1 MYKFIRPEA
10 LQELPIR
17 MLYQPTGP
25 ALFHRACEADGWR
38 GLVAALLDDPDYE
51 IADAETRLVNRLR
64 LADEVALLGEIEHRS
79 LKVGDRDAP
88 DTINISSDEPFIR
101 SLHRL
106 GFVSLEPMLAKGGPG
121 EVQANG

>member
-1 MYKFIRPEA
+1 
-10 LQELPIR
+10 
-17 MLYQPTGP
+17 MLYQPIGP

-64 LADEVALLGEIEHRS
+64 MAHEVALLGELEQRS
-79 LKVGDRDAP
+79 IKVGDRDAP

-106 GFVSLEPMLAKGGPG
+106 GFVSLEPMLASGGPG
-121 EVQANG
+121 EVPADA

>member
-1 MYKFIRPEA
+1 
-10 LQELPIR
+10 

-25 ALFHRACEADGWR
+25 AVFHRACEADGWR

-64 LADEVALLGEIEHRS
+64 LADDVVLLAELEQRS
-79 LKVGDRDAP
+79 LQVSDHDAP
-88 DTINISSDEPFIR
+88 NAINISSDERFIR

-106 GFVSLEPMLAKGGPG
+106 GFVSLDPTLASNGPG
-121 EVQANG
+121 EVQTNG